1 MSATHPK
8 GRRRRS
14 PVAASAL
21 TALSLLVPVAVM
33 GTGQAA
39 QAADCST
46 VPWMDTSKSAEERAN
61 ALLDASTQHQKYR
74 WLDEQAANSPQ
85 QTTFNGVTYPVQVD
99 CTPKVVYSN
108 GPEGVH
114 SAPGTTG
121 FPAPIA
127 VASTWNLELG
137 YEKGAAQAQEAFDK
151 GSAVILGPGV
161 ASARTPLSG
170 RNAEYLGEDALL
182 SGLHAAVNIRGIE
195 EGNPDK
201 PVLANLKHYVAN
213 EQETDRGTSSSNMD
227 ERTLREIYDLP
238 YEIAIKKGDPF
249 SVMCS
254 YNQLNGVY
262 TCENDILNKH
272 LREEFGFEGYVMSDF
287 GSVHSTGQSIRAGLD
302 QELNR
307 PIWYTPEKLDA
318 ALEADEIT
326 QEQIDTAAFNVVHAY
341 IAGGLFDKPAP
352 ATPAAEVSSEENR
365 ALSQRIAEQGSVLL
379 KNDGLLPLA
388 DEEGLTIAV
397 IGQTASKTPTD
408 GISARNV
415 CAQHF
420 RFTNGPVLSCNHLID
435 PLTALTERA
444 EANGQTVVYNN
455 GADPVEAAAVAAQA
469 DVALVFGYLR
479 TGEFSD
485 TPDLRLDGN
494 GDALVEAV
502 SAANDSTAVVL
513 GHGTAVEMP
522 WIADVDAVL
531 ATWYP
536 GDRMGPAI
544 TNLLYG
550 DVNPSGKLPMTF
562 PKSVEDTPTNT
573 PEQYPG
579 VFANGSTT
587 RPAGSTEIR
596 QVEYSE
602 GLEVGYR
609 WYESQGIEPLFEFGH
624 GLSYTEFEYSKAQVT
639 PKSTNGQKEIRI
651 RFRLTNTGDRSGTEV
666 AQAYVELPASTGE
679 PSKRLVGWERVT
691 LEPGKHANVEIVLSA
706 EDLAE
711 LHLLEYWDTAA
722 DAWKT
727 AKGTYEVTV
736 GGSIDTSVSSAF
748 TIK

>member
-8 GRRRRS
+8 GRRRRN
-14 PVAASAL
+14 PAAASAL
-21 TALSLLVPVAVM
+21 TALALIVPAAVL
-33 GTGQAA
+33 GTSQAA
-39 QAADCST
+39 HAVDCSS
-46 VPWMDTSKSAEERAN
+46 VPWMDTSKSAEERAA
-61 ALLDASTQHQKYR
+61 ALLDASTLHQKYR
-74 WLDEQAANSPQ
+74 WMNEQAANSPQ
-85 QTTFNGVTYPVQVD
+85 QTTFGGVSYPVQVE
-99 CTPKVVYSN
+99 CTPKIVYSN

-127 VASTWNLELG
+127 VASTWDLELG

-161 ASARTPLSG
+161 ASGRTPLSG
-170 RNAEYLGEDALL
+170 RNAEYFGEDALL
-182 SGLHAAVNIRGIE
+182 SGLSAAVNIRGIQ
-195 EGNPDK
+195 EGNEDK

-213 EQETDRGTSSSNMD
+213 EQETDRATSSSNMD

-238 YEIAIKKGDPF
+238 YEIAIKEGDPH
-249 SVMCS
+249 SIMCS

-262 TCENDILNKH
+262 TCESPILNEH
-272 LREEFGFEGYVMSDF
+272 LREDYGFDGYVMSDF
-287 GSVHSTGQSIRAGLD
+287 GSVHSTAPSVDAGLD

-307 PIWYTPEKLDA
+307 PIWYTPARLDA
-318 ALEADEIT
+318 ALAAGEIT
-326 QEQIDTAAFNVVHAY
+326 EEQVDTAAFNVVHSY
-341 IAGGLFDKPAP
+341 IAGGLFDRPAP
-352 ATPAAEVSSEENR
+352 ATPAADVSSEENR
-365 ALSQRIAEQGSVLL
+365 AISQRIAEEGSVLL
-379 KNDGLLPLA
+379 KNDDGLLPLP
-388 DEEGLTIAV
+388 EGEDLTIAV
-397 IGQTASKTPTD
+397 IGQTASATPTN
-408 GISARNV
+408 GISAKTV
-415 CAQHF
+415 CAANFSF
-420 RFTNGPVLSCNHLID
+420 RGGLGRPVLSCDHLID
-435 PLTALTERA
+435 PLTSISERA
-444 EANGQTVVYNN
+444 EANGQTVVYND
-455 GADPVEAAAVAAQA
+455 GADPASAAAAAAGA
-469 DVALVFGYLR
+469 DVALVFGYLL

-485 TPDLRLDGN
+485 TADLRLDGN

-502 SAANDSTAVVL
+502 SAVNDNTAVVL

-522 WIADVDAVL
+522 WIDSVDAVL

-562 PKSVEDTPTNT
+562 PKSVADTPTNT

-579 VFANGSTT
+579 VRDENG
-587 RPAGSTEIR
+587 IR

-602 GLEVGYR
+602 GLQVGYR
-609 WYESQGIEPLFEFGH
+609 WYAAQGIEPLFEFGH
-624 GLSYTEFEYSKAQVT
+624 GLSYTEFEYGHAQVT

-651 RFRLTNTGDRSGTEV
+651 RFRVTNTGDRTGTEV
-666 AQAYVELPASTGE
+666 AQAYVELPSSTGE

-691 LEPGKHANVEIVLSA
+691 LEPGKHANVTITLTA

-711 LHLLEYWDTAA
+711 LHLLEYWDTQAG
-722 DAWKT
+722 DWKT

-736 GGSIDTSVSSAF
+736 GGSFDTSVASTF